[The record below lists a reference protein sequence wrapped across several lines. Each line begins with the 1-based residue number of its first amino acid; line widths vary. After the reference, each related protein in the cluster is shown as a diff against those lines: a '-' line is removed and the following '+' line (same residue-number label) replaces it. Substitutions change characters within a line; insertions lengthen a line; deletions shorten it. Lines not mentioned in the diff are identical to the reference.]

1 MKATFARITGTLLI
15 GLLILAYAT
24 PSNAQLSDAMRKIQ
38 DKANK
43 AKKASDIYK
52 PWTLEQEH
60 ALGEAASAK
69 LVHIF
74 GLYENP
80 DMEKYVNLVGN
91 TVARQ
96 ASRDVPYHFG
106 ILDTEVVTA
115 LSLPGGYVFVT
126 RGALANMHNEAELAG
141 TLAHEIAHVDRR
153 HLEREVRAKKSNQFM
168 KEEAATR
175 VPQGAELINIAG
187 DLVNSALTT
196 KVSRDK
202 ETEADKVGAELA
214 ARAGYDA
221 SGLRN
226 FLETLAKAPDTPQ
239 NRKQL
244 GLWGSTHPP
253 FPERIAALSSVAAGL
268 PAGGQLLTERFN
280 WYVNP
285 VNFSKTYASAR
296 TGGREIDG
304 IVSRGVVVL
313 QGATLPEG
321 ARVKVRVDD
330 N

>member
-24 PSNAQLSDAMRKIQ
+24 PSNAQLGDAMRKIQ

-52 PWTLEQEH
+52 PWTPEQEH

-80 DMEKYVNLVGN
+80 DMEKYVDLVGN

-126 RGALANMHNEAELAG
+126 RGALANMRNEAELAG

-187 DLVNSALTT
+187 DMVNNALTT

-202 ETEADKVGAELA
+202 ETEADKLGTELA
-214 ARAGYDA
+214 AKAGYDA

-285 VNFSKTYASAR
+285 VNFSKTYASTR
-296 TGGREIDG
+296 TGGHEIDG

-313 QGATLPEG
+313 QGGTLPEG